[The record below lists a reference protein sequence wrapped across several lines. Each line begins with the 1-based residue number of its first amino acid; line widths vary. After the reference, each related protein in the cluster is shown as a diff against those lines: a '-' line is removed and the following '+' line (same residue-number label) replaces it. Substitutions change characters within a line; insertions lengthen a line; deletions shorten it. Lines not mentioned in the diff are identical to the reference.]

1 MADDPDYMVSLPLQ
15 ADLIHKLSFPFLQ
28 VSLGFSP
35 SKQLPGADVELQL
48 QAAPG
53 SLCAVR
59 AVDESV
65 SLLRPERELSNNSVS
80 SLLMDGEEGF
90 GREDSLIELE

>member
-1 MADDPDYMVSLPLQ
+1 MNVKERAGYHSWGVLMDDLNYSFFFSSPGLSDPRVIFLLP
-15 ADLIHKLSFPFLQ
+15 Q

-35 SKQLPGADVELQL
+35 SKQLSGADVELKL

-53 SLCAVR
+53 SLCAVW

-65 SLLRPERELSNNSVS
+65 SLLRPERELSNRSVS
-80 SLLMDGEEGF
+80 RLLMG
-90 GREDSLIELE
+90 